1 MIQISILPV
10 LTALYNG
17 VKRQFGK
24 IVQND
29 YLSLQEK
36 INAINSGN
44 LYYSIVGNTTFL
56 ILKDIRTCRLI
67 YYSPSLADME
77 KDLASLTLPGVSS
90 LIMEEMQRQDASPF
104 SFLPNMTLREM
115 IRHDV
120 PGIISSASPHVQI
133 PSASDLSEIESLLC
147 SNFNPIFERVPDVA
161 QLQRYHSDNGI
172 YIFRNG
178 SDILGVVI
186 FEVKGKKIELK
197 YWLTIAQARGNGVGA
212 ALMTEFFK
220 AAKANN
226 CSSMNLFVDVNNCTA
241 ISQYSRYGFKEE
253 KKFDLIYK
261 II

>member
-1 MIQISILPV
+1 MNPISDIKE

-44 LYYSIVGNTTFL
+44 LYYSIVDNTTFL
-56 ILKDIRTCRLI
+56 ILKDVRTSRLI
-67 YYSPSLADME
+67 YYSPSLEDVE
-77 KDLASLTLPGVSS
+77 KDLASLTLPGASS
-90 LIMEEMQRQDASPF
+90 LIMEEMQRHDASLF
-104 SFLPNMTLREM
+104 SFQPNMTLREM
-115 IRHDV
+115 IRLEE
-120 PGIISSASPHVQI
+120 PGVIAPASPHVQI

-161 QLQRYHSDNGI
+161 QLQRYLSDNGI
-172 YIFRNG
+172 FVYRNS

-197 YWLTIAQARGNGVGA
+197 YWLTIAQARGNGVGS
-212 ALMTEFFK
+212 ALMNEFFR
-220 AAKANN
+220 AAKQNN
-226 CSSMNLFVDVNNCTA
+226 CSSMNLFVDVNNTNA
-241 ISQYSRYGFKEE
+241 MDRYRYFRFDPQN
-253 KKFDLIYK
+253 KFDLIYK